1 MYGEAGLIGKGMTEA
16 HMRIAPT
23 RRPDLAIEIARRS
36 NTRLEIA
43 AKIDDG
49 VTGFIVDSVDE
60 AVDAANRIGE
70 LDRAR
75 CREAF
80 ERRFTAARMADE
92 YIEVYQKLLASKG

>member
-1 MYGEAGLIGKGMTEA
+1 M
-16 HMRIAPT
+16 
-23 RRPDLAIEIARRS
+23 
-36 NTRLEIA
+36 
-43 AKIDDG
+43 
-49 VTGFIVDSVDE
+49 TGFIVDSVDE
-60 AVDAANRIGE
+60 AVDAVNRIGE